1 VSNVSASVNSIGSAS
16 GLTSATLGFTG
27 GIRTS

>member
-1 VSNVSASVNSIGSAS
+1 VNSIGSAS